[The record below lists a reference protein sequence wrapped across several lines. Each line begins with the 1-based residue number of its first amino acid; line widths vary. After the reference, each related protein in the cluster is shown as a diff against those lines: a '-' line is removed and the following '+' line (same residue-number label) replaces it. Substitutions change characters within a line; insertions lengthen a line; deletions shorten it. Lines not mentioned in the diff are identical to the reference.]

1 LGSAVRPDP
10 IGDRLVS
17 AIEWPWSQRMRPL
30 LQSEAAECGLA
41 ALAMIALH
49 YGHRINLPGL
59 RQRYPT
65 SIKGTTLEELM
76 AIASDLE
83 LAPRALRLEVAELD
97 KLQKPA
103 ILHWDLNHFV
113 VLESATPRHVMILD
127 PARGRRRMTLAAF
140 GRHFTGVALELTPTA
155 DFKPIEARTR
165 TRLSDLWSRLSNFG
179 GPFTQ
184 IVILSLLMQL
194 TTLVAP
200 FFIQLTVDEAIG
212 QGDAS
217 LLTILLIGF
226 VVVYGLAA
234 VTRALRDWVV
244 LTLGQS
250 LSYQLGGNLIR
261 HLVRLPLGYFERR
274 HVGDL
279 LSRIGSIQPIQA
291 LLTKGIV
298 NILIDSALLVTTL
311 VVMMLISPTLT
322 GIVVALTLLYLL
334 VTQLLY
340 PGLRRRTEEEIMA
353 RANEETY
360 LMETMRAIR
369 AIKLHGHEALRE
381 NGWRNRY
388 AEVISA
394 GYKARIVD
402 IKLDLAENI
411 LFGLSFLL
419 TVYFGALAVM
429 DQRLTV
435 GLLLAFLAYRS
446 SFSSSASS
454 LVGQFQ
460 KWRLLGVHLD
470 RLSDIV
476 GERKEEIRLGG
487 PRQSLMPGPGV
498 RVEGLT
504 FAYTPAEAPIL
515 DQVDIDIPPG
525 SFVAIVG
532 PSGSGKTTLMRIL
545 LGLLQPASGKVHVE
559 GVPLGPAT
567 MAAWRRRIAAVM
579 QDDYLLS
586 GTLADN
592 IAFFD
597 PFPDQQLIEHASRL
611 ARIHNDILKMPM
623 GYHSLISDMGA
634 ALSAGQR
641 QRILLARALY
651 RDPDALFLDEGTA
664 NLDPATE
671 AQIATMI
678 AGLEITRVVI
688 AHRPALVEKADI
700 VFEVDQGAIVEI
712 RRGRPAPDGA
722 EITNPSLSTT

>member
-1 LGSAVRPDP
+1 M
-10 IGDRLVS
+10 S

-41 ALAMIALH
+41 SLAMVALH

-65 SIKGTTLEELM
+65 SIKGVTLEELM

-83 LAPRALRLEVAELD
+83 LAPRALRLELAELD
-97 KLQKPA
+97 KLRKPA

-113 VLESATPRHVMILD
+113 VLESATPGQVTILD
-127 PARGRRRMTLAAF
+127 PARGRRRMSLALF

-165 TRLSDLWSRLSNFG
+165 TRLSDLWSRLGNFG

-184 IVILSLLMQL
+184 ILVLSLLIQL
-194 TTLVAP
+194 TTLITP
-200 FFIQLTVDEAIG
+200 FYIQLTVDEAIG
-212 QGDAS
+212 QGDGS
-217 LLTILLIGF
+217 LLTVLLIGF
-226 VVVYGLAA
+226 MVVYGLAA

-250 LSYQLGGNLIR
+250 LSYQLGGNVVR

-311 VVMMLISPTLT
+311 VVMALISPALT
-322 GIVVALTLLYLL
+322 GIVLALTLLYLA

-402 IKLDLAENI
+402 IRLDLAEDV

-419 TVYFGALAVM
+419 TVYLGALAVM

-446 SFSSSASS
+446 SFTSSASS

-460 KWRLLGVHLD
+460 KWRLLSVHLD

-476 GERKEEIRLGG
+476 GEKKEEIRLGG
-487 PRQSLMPGPGV
+487 PRQSLMPGPGI
-498 RVEGLT
+498 RVETLT
-504 FAYTPAEAPIL
+504 FGYGPAEAPIL
-515 DQVDIDIPPG
+515 DKVDFEIPAG
-525 SFVAIVG
+525 SFVAVVG
-532 PSGSGKTTLMRIL
+532 PSGSGKTTLMRVL
-545 LGLLQPASGKVHVE
+545 LGLLQPVSGKLHVD
-559 GVPLGPAT
+559 GVPIGPAT
-567 MAAWRRRIAAVM
+567 MAAWRGRIAAVM

-586 GTLADN
+586 GTLAEN

-597 PFPDQQLIEHASRL
+597 PFPDQQMIEHVCRL
-611 ARIHNDILKMPM
+611 ARIHEEIVKMPM

-634 ALSAGQR
+634 ALSSGQR

-651 RDPDALFLDEGTA
+651 RDPDVLFLDEGTA

-671 AQIATMI
+671 DRIAAMI

-688 AHRPALVEKADI
+688 AHRPALVDKADI
-700 VFEVDQGAIVEI
+700 VFKVEGGAIVEV
-712 RRGRPAPDGA
+712 RRGRAAAGGP
-722 EITNPSLSTT
+722 EVTNPSLLTT

>member
-1 LGSAVRPDP
+1 
-10 IGDRLVS
+10 VS
-17 AIEWPWSQRMRPL
+17 GIEWPWSQRMQPL

-41 ALAMIALH
+41 SVAMIALH
-49 YGHRINLPGL
+49 YGHRVNLSGL

-76 AIASDLE
+76 GIAADLE
-83 LAPRALRLEVAELD
+83 LAPRAVRLEVDELD

-113 VLESATPRHVMILD
+113 VVESSDSKRATILD
-127 PARGRRRMTLAAF
+127 PGRGRRIMPLAKL

-155 DFKPIEARTR
+155 DFKPIEARNR
-165 TRLSDLWSRLSNFG
+165 TRLSSLWSRLSNYQ

-184 IVILSLLMQL
+184 ILLLSLLIQVTAL
-194 TTLVAP
+194 ITP
-200 FFIQLTVDEAIG
+200 FFIQLVVDEAVG
-212 QGDAS
+212 QGDTN
-217 LLTILLIGF
+217 LLAVLFIGF
-226 VVVYGLAA
+226 AVVFALAGI
-234 VTRALRDWVV
+234 TRALRDWVV
-244 LTLGQS
+244 LTLGES
-250 LSYQLGGNLIR
+250 LSFQLGGNVVR

-279 LSRIGSIQPIQA
+279 LSRIGSIQPIQS
-291 LLTKGIV
+291 LLSKGIV
-298 NILIDSALLVTTL
+298 NLLIDSALLVTT
-311 VVMMLISPTLT
+311 VIVMSIISLKLT
-322 GIVVALTLLYLL
+322 GIVLAMTLFYVLF
-334 VTQLLY
+334 VQLLY
-340 PGLRRRTEEEIMA
+340 PGLRRRTEEELMA

-369 AIKLHGHEALRE
+369 AIKLHGHEAMRE

-394 GYKARIVD
+394 AYKARLVD
-402 IKLDLAENI
+402 IKIDLAEDM
-411 LFGLSFLL
+411 LFGLAFLM

-429 DQRLTV
+429 SQELTV

-446 SFSSSASS
+446 SFTSSATS
-454 LVGQFQ
+454 LIGQFQ

-470 RLSDIV
+470 RLGDIV
-476 GERKEEIRLGG
+476 GEAKEEIRAAA
-487 PRQSLMPGPGV
+487 PRQGLLPGPTV
-498 RVEGLT
+498 RLEGLT
-504 FAYTPAEAPIL
+504 FAYGPAEAPIL
-515 DQVDIDIPPG
+515 DKVDLEIPEG

-545 LGLLQPASGKVHVE
+545 LGLLQPSSGKVLID

-567 MAAWRRRIAAVM
+567 VAAWRGRIAAVM
-579 QDDYLLS
+579 QDDYLLT

-592 IAFFD
+592 ISFFD
-597 PFPDQQLIEHASRL
+597 PFPDQPAIEHVSRL
-611 ARIHNDILKMPM
+611 ARVHDDIAKMPM
-623 GYHSLISDMGA
+623 AYHSLISDMGA
-634 ALSAGQR
+634 ALSSGQR

-671 AQIATMI
+671 AQIVAML
-678 AGLEITRVVI
+678 GKLQVTRVVI

-700 VFEVDQGAIVEI
+700 VLRLEGGKIVQVT
-712 RRGRPAPDGA
+712 RA
-722 EITNPSLSTT
+722 ERAQRTFVTTPSPSTT

>member
-1 LGSAVRPDP
+1 M
-10 IGDRLVS
+10 S

-41 ALAMIALH
+41 TLAMIALH

-83 LAPRALRLEVAELD
+83 LAPRALRLEVAELG

-113 VLESATPRHVMILD
+113 VLESATPRHVTILD

-212 QGDAS
+212 QGDTS

-298 NILIDSALLVTTL
+298 NILIDSALLATTL

-322 GIVVALTLLYLL
+322 GIVVALTLLYLI

-487 PRQSLMPGPGV
+487 PRQALMPGPGV

-611 ARIHNDILKMPM
+611 ARIHNEILKMPM

-712 RRGRPAPDGA
+712 RRGRAAPGGP
-722 EITNPSLSTT
+722 EITNPSLLTT

>member
-1 LGSAVRPDP
+1 VGSIVRPDP
-10 IGDRLVS
+10 LGGQLVS
-17 AIEWPWSQRMRPL
+17 RIDWPWSQRMRPM

-41 ALAMIALH
+41 SVAMIAAH

-76 AIASDLE
+76 AISSDLE
-83 LAPRALRLEVAELD
+83 LAPRALRLELSELD
-97 KLQKPA
+97 QLQKPA

-113 VLESATPRHVMILD
+113 VLEQVGKGDVQIID
-127 PARGRRRMTLAAF
+127 PARGRRRLTLAAF

-165 TRLSDLWSRLSNFG
+165 TRLSDLWSRLSNFS

-184 IVILSLLMQL
+184 ILILSLLMQL
-194 TTLVAP
+194 TTLITP
-200 FFIQLTVDEAIG
+200 FYIQLTVDEAIG

-226 VVVYGLAA
+226 MVIYGLSA
-234 VTRALRDWVV
+234 VTRGLRDWVV

-250 LSYQLGGNLIR
+250 LSYQMGGNVVR

-311 VVMMLISPTLT
+311 VVMTLISPVLT
-322 GIVVALTLLYLL
+322 GIVLAATLLYVL

-360 LMETMRAIR
+360 LLETMRAIR
-369 AIKLHGHEALRE
+369 AIKLHGHEAMRE

-394 GYKARIVD
+394 GYKASIVD

-419 TVYFGALAVM
+419 TVYFGALAVL

-454 LVGQFQ
+454 LVEQFQ
-460 KWRLLGVHLD
+460 KWRLLSVHLD

-476 GERKEEIRLGG
+476 GEKKEDIRVGG
-487 PRQSLMPGPGV
+487 PRAAPTAGPAI
-498 RVEGLT
+498 RIENLT
-504 FAYTPAEAPIL
+504 FAYGPTEAPIL
-515 DQVDIDIPPG
+515 DKVSFEIPSG
-525 SFVAIVG
+525 GYVAIVG
-532 PSGSGKTTLMRIL
+532 PSGAGKTTLMRIL
-545 LGLLQPASGKVHVE
+545 LGLLEPGAGKLHID

-567 MAAWRRRIAAVM
+567 MAGWRRRIGAVM

-586 GTLADN
+586 GTLSDN
-592 IAFFD
+592 ISFFD
-597 PFPDQQLIEHASRL
+597 PFPDQQTIEHASRL
-611 ARIHNDILKMPM
+611 ARIHNEIVKMPM
-623 GYHSLISDMGA
+623 GYHSLISDMGS
-634 ALSAGQR
+634 ALSSGQR

-651 RDPDALFLDEGTA
+651 RDPDVLFLDEGTA
-664 NLDPATE
+664 NLDPDTE
-671 AQIATMI
+671 NAIAAMI
-678 AGLEITRVVI
+678 GVLDITRVVI
-688 AHRPALVEKADI
+688 AHRPALVEKADL
-700 VFEVDQGAIVEI
+700 VLRVDKGGIVEV
-712 RRGRPAPDGA
+712 RRGRAAPARP
-722 EITNPSLSTT
+722 EPTSPSLLKT

>member
-1 LGSAVRPDP
+1 MSG
-10 IGDRLVS
+10 
-17 AIEWPWSQRMRPL
+17 IEWPWSRRMRPM

-41 ALAMIALH
+41 SLAMIALH
-49 YGHRINLPGL
+49 YGHRINLAGL

-65 SIKGTTLEELM
+65 SIQGTTLQELM

-83 LAPRALRLEVAELD
+83 LAPRALRLDLTELD

-113 VLESATPRHVMILD
+113 VLESASSRGVTILD
-127 PARGRRRMTLAAF
+127 PARGRRTMTLESF

-184 IVILSLLMQL
+184 ILVLSLLMQL
-194 TTLVAP
+194 ATLITP
-200 FFIQLTVDEAIG
+200 FYIQLAVDEAIG
-212 QGDAS
+212 QGDTG
-217 LLTILLIGF
+217 LLNILLIGF
-226 VVVYGLAA
+226 LVVYGMAT
-234 VTRALRDWVV
+234 VTRALRDWVI

-250 LSYQLGGNLIR
+250 LSYQLGGNVIR
-261 HLVRLPLGYFERR
+261 HLVRLPLAFFERR

-279 LSRIGSIQPIQA
+279 LSRIGSIQPIQS

-298 NILIDSALLVTTL
+298 SILIDGALLVTTL

-322 GIVVALTLLYLL
+322 GIVLALTLLYLL
-334 VTQLLY
+334 ISQLLY
-340 PGLRRRTEEEIMA
+340 PGLRRKTEEELMA

-360 LMETMRAIR
+360 LMETMRGIR
-369 AIKLHGHEALRE
+369 AIKLHGHEAMRE

-388 AEVISA
+388 ADVISA
-394 GYKARIVD
+394 SYKARIVD
-402 IKLDLAENI
+402 IKIDLAEDA

-429 DQRLTV
+429 DQRMTV

-446 SFSSSASS
+446 NFSSSASS
-454 LVGQFQ
+454 LVSQFQ
-460 KWRLLGVHLD
+460 QWRLLGVHLD

-476 GERKEEIRLGG
+476 GEKKEDVRLGG
-487 PRQSLMPGPGV
+487 PRQPLLAGPAL
-498 RVEGLT
+498 RIEGLG
-504 FAYTPAEAPIL
+504 FAYSPAEAPIFEK
-515 DQVDIDIPPG
+515 VGFEIPSG
-525 SFVAIVG
+525 SFVAIIG
-532 PSGSGKTTLMRIL
+532 TSGSGKTTLMRVM
-545 LGLLQPASGKVHVE
+545 LGLLAPGAGKIHVD

-567 MAAWRRRIAAVM
+567 MAAWRCRIAAVM

-592 IAFFD
+592 ISFFD
-597 PFPDQQLIEHASRL
+597 PHPDQRLIESASRL
-611 ARIHNDILKMPM
+611 AWVHNEIMNMPM
-623 GYHSLISDMGA
+623 GYHSLISDMGS
-634 ALSAGQR
+634 ALSSGQR

-671 AQIATMI
+671 AHIARMI
-678 AGLEITRVVI
+678 SSLQITRVVI
-688 AHRPALVEKADI
+688 AHRPALIELADI
-700 VFEVDQGAIVEI
+700 VLEVRDRGVVEVRRNRSRSEGA
-712 RRGRPAPDGA
+712 PAN
-722 EITNPSLSTT
+722 NPSPLTT